1 METDIN
7 AANFI
12 LRVSPETN
20 GALSFR
26 SWSFVKDQ
34 CGVDA
39 SFLSEG
45 HIADKITFD
54 DLAHLP
60 AIVGGIE
67 QDFTY
72 GDCKEEMDM
81 INKAFIETMIEGDAE
96 GRGFQYPIP
105 TYSITSDF
113 DWSDTENNRL
123 LFEMQQNTE
132 HLTSLTTSTVT
143 WSQAM

>member
-54 DLAHLP
+54 DLAHRRLRPSVLLTGPVRKTMKSRMSLSGRISTCFCRGARLP
-60 AIVGGIE
+60 AANSS
-67 QDFTY
+67 T
-72 GDCKEEMDM
+72 K
-81 INKAFIETMIEGDAE
+81 
-96 GRGFQYPIP
+96 
-105 TYSITSDF
+105 
-113 DWSDTENNRL
+113 
-123 LFEMQQNTE
+123 
-132 HLTSLTTSTVT
+132 TTLG
-143 WSQAM
+143 

>member
-1 METDIN
+1 MQEGVAKGRPKMETDIN

-45 HIADKITFD
+45 HIADKITF
-54 DLAHLP
+54 
-60 AIVGGIE
+60 
-67 QDFTY
+67 
-72 GDCKEEMDM
+72 
-81 INKAFIETMIEGDAE
+81 
-96 GRGFQYPIP
+96 
-105 TYSITSDF
+105 
-113 DWSDTENNRL
+113 
-123 LFEMQQNTE
+123 
-132 HLTSLTTSTVT
+132 
-143 WSQAM
+143 